1 MKTVVLVDDHS
12 LIRSGLSQ
20 ALIGTDYQVIGEAA
34 SKSEALAVLNNK
46 APDICILDLNLGDGN
61 GLDVISA
68 LNKAAKIIKFVIL
81 TMDDDEDN
89 LNLAKES
96 GASAYVLKSSPV
108 SELLEVLSILEKSTK
123 PFQVIGEINK
133 TTKQKDYRLTNRELD
148 VLNLLGEGLTAT
160 TMGRKLFLSE
170 TTVKTHLAAI
180 YRKLGA
186 ANRSQALK
194 IAIENK
200 LILNK

>member
-61 GLDVISA
+61 GLDVITA

-123 PFQVIGEINK
+123 PFQVIGEINR

>member
-68 LNKAAKIIKFVIL
+68 LNKAAKIIKFVVL

-108 SELLEVLSILEKSTK
+108 SELLEVLSILERSTK
-123 PFQVIGEINK
+123 QFQVIGEINR

>member
-68 LNKAAKIIKFVIL
+68 LNKAAKIIKFVVL

-96 GASAYVLKSSPV
+96 GAAAYVLKSSPV

-123 PFQVIGEINK
+123 QFQVIGEINR

>member
-68 LNKAAKIIKFVIL
+68 LNKAAKIIKFVVL

-108 SELLEVLSILEKSTK
+108 SDLLEVLSILERSTK
-123 PFQVIGEINK
+123 QFQVIGEINR

>member
-123 PFQVIGEINK
+123 QFQVIGEINR

>member
-61 GLDVISA
+61 GLDVITA

-123 PFQVIGEINK
+123 QFQVIGEINR

>member
-68 LNKAAKIIKFVIL
+68 LNKAAKIIKFVVL

-108 SELLEVLSILEKSTK
+108 SELLEVLSILEGSTK
-123 PFQVIGEINK
+123 QFQVIGEINR

>member
-61 GLDVISA
+61 GLDVITA

-108 SELLEVLSILEKSTK
+108 SELLQVLSILERSTK
-123 PFQVIGEINK
+123 QFQVIGEINR

>member
-61 GLDVISA
+61 GLDVIFA
-68 LNKAAKIIKFVIL
+68 LNKAAKIIKFVVL

-108 SELLEVLSILEKSTK
+108 SELLEVLSILERSTQQ
-123 PFQVIGEINK
+123 FQVIGEINR

>member
-68 LNKAAKIIKFVIL
+68 LNKAAKMIKFVVL

-108 SELLEVLSILEKSTK
+108 SELLEVLSILERSTK
-123 PFQVIGEINK
+123 QFQVIGEINR
-133 TTKQKDYRLTNRELD
+133 TTKQKDYRLTNREFD

>member
-68 LNKAAKIIKFVIL
+68 LNKAAKIIKFVVL

-123 PFQVIGEINK
+123 QFQVIGEINR

>member
-68 LNKAAKIIKFVIL
+68 LNKAAKIIKFVVL

-108 SELLEVLSILEKSTK
+108 SELLEVLSILERSTK
-123 PFQVIGEINK
+123 QFQVIGEINR

-160 TMGRKLFLSE
+160 TMGRKLFLNE

>member
-46 APDICILDLNLGDGN
+46 APDICILDLNLGDGS

-123 PFQVIGEINK
+123 QFQVIGEINK

>member
-61 GLDVISA
+61 GLDVITA

-123 PFQVIGEINK
+123 QFQVIGEINR

-186 ANRSQALK
+186 AN
-194 IAIENK
+194 
-200 LILNK
+200 

>member
-61 GLDVISA
+61 GLDVIFA
-68 LNKAAKIIKFVIL
+68 LNKVAKIIKFVVL

-108 SELLEVLSILEKSTK
+108 SELLEVLSILERSTK
-123 PFQVIGEINK
+123 QFQVIGEINR

>member
-20 ALIGTDYQVIGEAA
+20 ALIGTVYQVIGEAA
-34 SKSEALAVLNNK
+34 SKSEALAVLNNN

-61 GLDVISA
+61 GLDVITA
-68 LNKAAKIIKFVIL
+68 LNKAAKIIKFVVL

-96 GASAYVLKSSPV
+96 GASAYMLKSSPV

-123 PFQVIGEINK
+123 PFQVIGEINR

-160 TMGRKLFLSE
+160 TIGRKLFLSE

>member
-61 GLDVISA
+61 GLDVITA

-123 PFQVIGEINK
+123 QFQVIGEINR
-133 TTKQKDYRLTNRELD
+133 TTNQKDYRLTNRELD

>member
-68 LNKAAKIIKFVIL
+68 LNKAAKIIKFVVL

-108 SELLEVLSILEKSTK
+108 SELLEVLSILERSTQQ
-123 PFQVIGEINK
+123 FQVIGEINR

>member
-61 GLDVISA
+61 GLDVITA

-108 SELLEVLSILEKSTK
+108 SELLEVLSILERSTK
-123 PFQVIGEINK
+123 QFQVIGEINR

>member
-61 GLDVISA
+61 GLDVITA

-123 PFQVIGEINK
+123 LFQVIGEINR

>member
-81 TMDDDEDN
+81 
-89 LNLAKES
+89 
-96 GASAYVLKSSPV
+96 
-108 SELLEVLSILEKSTK
+108 LL
-123 PFQVIGEINK
+123 
-133 TTKQKDYRLTNRELD
+133 
-148 VLNLLGEGLTAT
+148 
-160 TMGRKLFLSE
+160 
-170 TTVKTHLAAI
+170 
-180 YRKLGA
+180 
-186 ANRSQALK
+186 
-194 IAIENK
+194 
-200 LILNK
+200 

>member
-123 PFQVIGEINK
+123 QFQVIGEINR

-186 ANRSQALK
+186 ADRSQALK